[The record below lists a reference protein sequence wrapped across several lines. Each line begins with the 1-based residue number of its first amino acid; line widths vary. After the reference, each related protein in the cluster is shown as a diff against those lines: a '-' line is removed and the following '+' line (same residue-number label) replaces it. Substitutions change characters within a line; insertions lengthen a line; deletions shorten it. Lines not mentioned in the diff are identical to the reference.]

1 MLYTQQLT
9 KVLNQHVSI
18 HFRCYLDTTGLEVGQ
33 KVMTTECPVAS
44 MITELFSL
52 FAIFRMSGYL
62 RVIHIGVLLYAI
74 DVQLSEICR
83 WRFENT

>member
-33 KVMTTECPVAS
+33 KAVTTECPVAS

-52 FAIFRMSGYL
+52 FAIFRMSGKL
-62 RVIHIGVLLYAI
+62 RVIHIGVLLYCTDI
-74 DVQLSEICR
+74 QLSEICLSS
-83 WRFENT
+83 FENT